1 MWKED
6 WSTVAAS
13 TSSAYY
19 GTGTKTLT
27 SFDNFAGGM
36 YYTSKE
42 LPEGY
47 SKTVLNFK
55 HSSDGA
61 ILSQRPGL
69 KHLDE
74 MNDPAIRSS
83 KIDIATHFLRHNEF
97 DVYISLG
104 VDYNDPKVYFHHRE
118 TKTVDVVPVEIQKMT
133 NLTFKVQTMSYSEVD
148 KYPMNRPIWTPYIP
162 NDSLILLATW
172 QEDGKSKEGMVELWY
187 NTKDQKVIIEP
198 IHAKQPDAQE
208 AISYGFNALSEEP
221 MTFTDD
227 EASVSFKPDVIIPHK
242 YDASKPRN
250 LGDLRLEA
258 VRGEKIC
265 FKLYYSCKAHKD
277 YKVKWEYQGEG
288 SETWEVKQ
296 DFKAIGPGEN
306 GDILEIIPQDT
317 VFSLKVTMKDNT
329 VKDDPET
336 KDIDESLATAKGI
349 TYPRYKV
356 STEGK
361 DYSTL
366 MELDL
371 FKADNLLYYNRQMV
385 LYGKRI
391 GEPNTL
397 FFSDFEDPSYYPYPL
412 KSISFDENI
421 THVHVLGQKLVVF
434 TSNRMYILAD
444 SILPEEMGC
453 YLLKDDMSINEMDR
467 GTVRS
472 IGNALYFT
480 VGNQFYL
487 ATANKYTED
496 PGNMMIT
503 KISERIDYLLEDAE
517 MAKFIGERIDDS
529 ARFKT
534 ATPLYKFSYLDKQMV
549 KTYIAYEY
557 VAKYLKWQHDEAPED
572 SYDIQTYF
580 YTLCI
585 NYDTQ
590 LRTWELEEVRDSL
603 VYFCYRDNIN
613 ENIRVVSGT
622 HYYNELAEYD
632 RHYFYDDNH
641 KGKGHPIDL
650 FLDTGV
656 RAIDPYRKKRFKL
669 FSLQLHNVDET
680 EMAIKFEFR
689 VDGQTR
695 QSFRNYHMVWH
706 DQDPS
711 DPKYG
716 TIEWTF
722 DEEYNLH
729 APGATYL
736 DKWKLDLSRFAGV
749 ERVKL
754 NHRISGQG
762 YFPQAIIKGSA
773 DRPFEFLGYGFV
785 YKPKKAK

>member
-1 MWKED
+1 M
-6 WSTVAAS
+6 AA
-13 TSSAYY
+13 TSSSYY
-19 GTGTKTLT
+19 GTGTKTLS

-55 HSSDGA
+55 HSSDGT
-61 ILSQRPGL
+61 ILSQRAGM

-74 MNDPAIRSS
+74 LNDPKLRSA
-83 KIDIATHFLRHNEF
+83 KIDIATHFLRHNQF
-97 DVYISLG
+97 DIYISLG
-104 VDYNDPKVYFHHRE
+104 LSFNDPKVYFHHRE
-118 TKTVDVVPVEIQKMT
+118 TKTVDTPTVEIKGMT
-133 NLTFKVQTMSYSEVD
+133 DLVFKTQTMSYTTME
-148 KYPMNRPIWTPYIP
+148 KYPMYRPIWTPYIP
-162 NDSLILLATW
+162 NDSIILLATW
-172 QEDGKSKEGMVELWY
+172 KEEEEAKEGMVELWY
-187 NTKDQKVIIEP
+187 NPKESKIIVEP
-198 IHAKQPDAQE
+198 IKAKTPDAQE
-208 AISYGFNALSEEP
+208 AISYGFNALSTEP

-227 EASVSFKPDVIIPHK
+227 AESASFNPDVIIPHK
-242 YDASKPRN
+242 FDSSKDRN
-250 LGDLRLEA
+250 LGDIRLEA
-258 VRGEKIC
+258 VKGEKIV
-265 FKLYYSCKAHKD
+265 FKLYYSCKSHKD
-277 YKVKWEYQGEG
+277 YQIRWEYQGEG
-288 SETWEVKQ
+288 AENWEVKQ
-296 DFKAIGPGEN
+296 DFKGLNED
-306 GDILEIIPQDT
+306 GDLLVFIPQDA

-329 VKDDPET
+329 VKDDPDT
-336 KDIDESLATAKGI
+336 KEVDESMATAKAI
-349 TYPRYKV
+349 TYPRYRV
-356 STEGK
+356 TTEGK

-371 FKADNLLYYNRQMV
+371 FKAENLLYYNRQMV
-385 LYGKRI
+385 LYGKRV

-397 FFSDFEDPSYYPYPL
+397 FFSDFEDPSYFPYPL

-444 SILPEEMGC
+444 GIIPEEMGV

-480 VGNQFYL
+480 VGNQFYM
-487 ATANKYTED
+487 ATANRYTED
-496 PGNMMIT
+496 PGNMAIT
-503 KISERIDYLLEDAE
+503 KISERIDYLLDDIE

-534 ATPLYKFSYLDKQMV
+534 ATPLYKFSYLDKQLV
-549 KTYIAYEY
+549 KTFISYEY
-557 VAKYLKWQHDEAPED
+557 VAKYLKWKSDEAPEEN
-572 SYDIQTYF
+572 YDVQTYF
-580 YTLCI
+580 YTLVI

-603 VYFCYRDNIN
+603 VYLCYRDNIN
-613 ENIRVVSGT
+613 ENIRIVSGT
-622 HYYNELAEYD
+622 HQYNEIAEYD
-632 RHYFYDDNH
+632 KGYFYDDTH
-641 KGKGHPIDL
+641 KGKGQPIDL

-689 VDGQTR
+689 IDGQTR
-695 QSFRNYHMVWH
+695 QSYRNYQIVWH
-706 DQDPS
+706 DDDPS
-711 DPKYG
+711 SPKYG

-722 DEEYNLH
+722 EEDYNIH

-785 YKPKKAK
+785 YKPKKMK

>member
-1 MWKED
+1 M
-6 WSTVAAS
+6 A
-13 TSSAYY
+13 TSSSSYY
-19 GTGTKTLT
+19 GTGTKTLQ

-55 HSSDGA
+55 HSSDGT
-61 ILSQRPGL
+61 ILSQRPGI
-69 KHLDE
+69 HHIPE
-74 MNDPAIRSS
+74 MNDPELRSA
-83 KIDIATHFLRHNEF
+83 KLDIATHFLRHNEY

-104 VDYNDPKVYFHHRE
+104 GNFNNLVVYLHHRE
-118 TKTVDVVPVEIQKMT
+118 NHHVEKPTVEKKGIS
-133 NLTFKVQTMSYSEVD
+133 NITFKTKTMSYTEVD
-148 KYPMNRPIWTPYIP
+148 KYPMHRPIWTPYIP
-162 NDSLILLATW
+162 NDSIILLATW
-172 QEDGKSKEGMVELWY
+172 TEDGKEKEGMLELWY
-187 NTKDQKVIIEP
+187 NVKENKMVLEP
-198 IHAKQPDAQE
+198 VTAKQPDAQE

-227 EASVSFKPDVIIPHK
+227 EASASFNPDVIIPYK
-242 YDASKPRN
+242 YDTSKPRN
-250 LGDLRLEA
+250 LGDIRLEA
-258 VRGEKIC
+258 VQGEKIA
-265 FKLYYSCKAHKD
+265 FKLHYSCKSHKD

-296 DFKAIGPGEN
+296 DFTSIGATDN
-306 GDILEIIPQDT
+306 GDILVIIPQDK

-329 VKDDPET
+329 VKDDPDTEP
-336 KDIDESLATAKGI
+336 DESLALAKAI
-349 TYPRYKV
+349 TYPRYRV
-356 STEGK
+356 TTEGK
-361 DYSTL
+361 DYSTM

-371 FKADNLLYYNRQMV
+371 FKADNVLYYNRQMV
-385 LYGKRI
+385 LYGKTV

-397 FFSDFEDPSYYPYPL
+397 FFSDFEDPSYFPYPL
-412 KSISFDENI
+412 KTISFDENI

-444 SILPEEMGC
+444 SILPDEMGV
-453 YLLKDDMSINEMDR
+453 YLLKDDLSINEMDR
-467 GTVRS
+467 HTVRS
-472 IGNALYFT
+472 IGTSLYFT

-496 PGNMMIT
+496 PGNMTVT
-503 KISERIDYLLEDAE
+503 KISERIDYLLDDLEMSKFLATRYGEED
-517 MAKFIGERIDDS
+517 
-529 ARFKT
+529 ARFKK

-549 KTYIAYEY
+549 KTYIGYEL
-557 VAKYLKWQHDEAPED
+557 VTKTLRWQGDEPTED
-572 SYDIQTYF
+572 DYDVHTYIH
-580 YTLCI
+580 TLVI

-590 LRTWELEEVRDSL
+590 LRTWELEEVRNSL

-613 ENIRVVSGT
+613 ENIRIVSGS
-622 HYYNELAEYD
+622 HHYNELAEYD
-632 RHYFYDDNH
+632 KEYFYDDLHN
-641 KGKGHPIDL
+641 GTGQAIEL

-656 RAIDPYRKKRFKL
+656 RAMDPYRKKRFKL
-669 FSLQLHNVDET
+669 FSLQLHNIDET

-689 VDGQTR
+689 IDGQTR
-695 QSFRNYHMVWH
+695 QSFRDYQMIWH
-706 DQDPS
+706 EDPES
-711 DPKYG
+711 PKYG
-716 TIEWTF
+716 TIEWTY
-722 DEEYNLH
+722 EEDYNMH

-762 YFPQAIIKGSA
+762 YFPQAIIKGAA

-785 YKPKKAK
+785 YKPKKMK